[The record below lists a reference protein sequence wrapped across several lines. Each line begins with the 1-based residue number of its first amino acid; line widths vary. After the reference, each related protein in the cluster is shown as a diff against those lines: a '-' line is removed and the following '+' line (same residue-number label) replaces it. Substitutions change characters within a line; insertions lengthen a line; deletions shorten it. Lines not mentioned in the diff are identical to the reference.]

1 MAEAETSVPDALFV
15 VVFVNQPVD
24 DIDDGD
30 AVDIRIAKIILCNQQ
45 FLIIIS
51 NVKEIVGFT
60 GCVFR
65 NLISYLNVC
74 DLTVSSSVLDVQSWG
89 ASCELKYTL
98 DYRRILQCANKNSN
112 PENPPPKMFTFSV

>member
-89 ASCELKYTL
+89 LPV
-98 DYRRILQCANKNSN
+98 N
-112 PENPPPKMFTFSV
+112 

>member
-1 MAEAETSVPDALFV
+1 MAFVSEAETSVPAALFL

-51 NVKEIVGFT
+51 NVKEIVGF
-60 GCVFR
+60 
-65 NLISYLNVC
+65 
-74 DLTVSSSVLDVQSWG
+74 
-89 ASCELKYTL
+89 AS
-98 DYRRILQCANKNSN
+98 
-112 PENPPPKMFTFSV
+112 

>member
-1 MAEAETSVPDALFV
+1 MALCLRQRFLSRTPLFL

-51 NVKEIVGFT
+51 NVKEIVGFA
-60 GCVFR
+60 GWVFR

-74 DLTVSSSVLDVQSWG
+74 DLTVSFSVLDVQSWG
-89 ASCELKYTL
+89 LPV
-98 DYRRILQCANKNSN
+98 N
-112 PENPPPKMFTFSV
+112 

>member
-1 MAEAETSVPDALFV
+1 MVEAETSVQATIFL

-24 DIDDGD
+24 DIDDRD
-30 AVDIRIAKIILCNQQ
+30 AVDIRIAKIILCNHQ
-45 FLIIIS
+45 FFIIIS
-51 NVKEIVGFT
+51 NVKEIAGFT

-89 ASCELKYTL
+89 LPV
-98 DYRRILQCANKNSN
+98 N
-112 PENPPPKMFTFSV
+112 